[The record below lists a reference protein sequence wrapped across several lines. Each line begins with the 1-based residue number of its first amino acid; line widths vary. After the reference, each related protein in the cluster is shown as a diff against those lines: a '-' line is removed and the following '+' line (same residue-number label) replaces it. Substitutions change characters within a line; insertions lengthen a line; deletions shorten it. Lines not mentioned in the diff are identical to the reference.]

1 VGQGGL
7 VILGIA
13 AKSMDKNI
21 TTTEDLLDFPCH
33 YQFKAMGLAGDR
45 FRQAIVAAVCQHVVV
60 AEDAI
65 KCRLSGKGKYQ
76 SVSIVV
82 TLYNYEQLT
91 AIYAELRQVDDLK
104 MLL

>member
-1 VGQGGL
+1 MGQGGL
-7 VILGIA
+7 GILGIGD
-13 AKSMDKNI
+13 KGMDKI
-21 TTTEDLLDFPCH
+21 AIEDLLEFPCH

-45 FRQAIVAAVCQHVVV
+45 FRQAIVAAVCQHVAV

-82 TLYNYEQLT
+82 TLYNYDQLT
-91 AIYAELRQVDDLK
+91 AIYAEIRQVDGLK